1 MAVYRRGKIWWYGF
15 KFQGRKIQESTG
27 FSNKTAALR
36 CEAKRKADMLDR
48 RAGFIKAKLA
58 PKFEDY
64 VKEFL
69 EWSEQQHKPKTHAL
83 HEWNCKT
90 LRRFF
95 GGKYLDEITTEM
107 VEDFKSAR
115 KQEFRKN
122 AKVGRLVSGIT
133 VNRALETL
141 KAMYYQAERFGYVVK
156 NPAVGVAMFR
166 DPLDAMRVITFEE
179 QAAYLSNAS
188 QPLAD
193 IARVMLDTGMRPEE
207 VFRIR
212 VENIDFVQ
220 KAIFNPFGK
229 TKAARRTIPM
239 TDDLACLLK
248 GRIRKFEEKKTPF
261 VFPSPYDYQRPIG
274 SVKKAHRQAAAV
286 AEIKGRFRLYDLRHT
301 FATRAVAA
309 GADLPTLAALLGH
322 ASIQM
327 TMRYVHPAAEQK
339 RIAIEKFE
347 RYRAEGVID
356 AATVM
361 AQKSHG
367 VSTETTTMG
376 RVQ

>member
-1 MAVYRRGKIWWYGF
+1 MEQF
-15 KFQGRKIQESTG
+15 
-27 FSNKTAALR
+27 
-36 CEAKRKADMLDR
+36 
-48 RAGFIKAKLA
+48 LA
-58 PKFEDY
+58 
-64 VKEFL
+64 
-69 EWSEQQHKPKTHAL
+69 WSEQQHKPKTHAL

-90 LRRFF
+90 LTRFF
-95 GGKYLDEITTEM
+95 GGMYLDEITTEM

-122 AKVGRLVSGIT
+122 AKDGRLVSGIT

-212 VENIDFVQ
+212 VENIDFAQ

-248 GRIRKFEEKKTPF
+248 GRIRELEAKEKRTSF
-261 VFPSPYDYQRPIG
+261 VFPSPYDYQKPIG
-274 SVKKAHRQAAAV
+274 SVKKAHRQAAAD
-286 AEIKGRFRLYDLRHT
+286 AGIKGRLRLYDLRHT

-309 GADLPTLAALLGH
+309 GADLPTLSALLGH
-322 ASIQM
+322 TTIQM

-339 RIAIEKFE
+339 RMAMEKFE
-347 RYRAEGVID
+347 RYRAEGVIN
-356 AATVM
+356 AATPM
-361 AQKSHG
+361 AQKSQA